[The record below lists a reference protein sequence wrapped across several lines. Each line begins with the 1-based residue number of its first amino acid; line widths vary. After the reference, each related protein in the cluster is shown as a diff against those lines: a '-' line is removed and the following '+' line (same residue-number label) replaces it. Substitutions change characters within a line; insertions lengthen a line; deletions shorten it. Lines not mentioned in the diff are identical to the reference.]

1 MIKFQNDELS
11 EKEGKRRKYFNIYV
25 GMLQMFHLQFTLRSR
40 ERKMIRRNE
49 KQIIKNIL
57 IYNMNVKKRYS
68 NRKKALQVPCFS
80 AHCTTISNATWRS
93 GIPSDPS
100 GSCSPINQARDRGE
114 TRI

>member
-57 IYNMNVKKRYS
+57 IYNMNVKKIRIE
-68 NRKKALQVPCFS
+68 KK
-80 AHCTTISNATWRS
+80 HCKFHASL
-93 GIPSDPS
+93 
-100 GSCSPINQARDRGE
+100 PIVQQSQTPLGDRAYLRILLARAAP
-114 TRI
+114 